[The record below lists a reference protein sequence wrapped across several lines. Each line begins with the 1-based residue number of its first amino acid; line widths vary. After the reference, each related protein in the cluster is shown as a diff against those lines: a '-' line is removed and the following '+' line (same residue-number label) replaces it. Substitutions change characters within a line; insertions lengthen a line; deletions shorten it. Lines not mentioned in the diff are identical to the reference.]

1 MADTI
6 INGGDV
12 FMDLGT
18 GNTIAHATSHS
29 LSISMSARDTSNKTN
44 GVYTARES
52 GRMDVTCSCEGMA
65 FYSGDTG
72 VNYLLETIVDREPVA
87 LRMYEGAHEYCTG
100 NFYITSAEI
109 TAPDQDNVTFSVSFE
124 LANTF
129 ALGSF

>member
-6 INGGDV
+6 INGGNV
-12 FMDLGT
+12 LMSIS
-18 GNTIAHATSHS
+18 GNTIAHANSHS
-29 LSISMSARDTSNKTN
+29 LSISMSARDTSSKTN

-52 GRMDVTCSCEGMA
+52 GRMDVTASCEGLAM
-65 FYSGDTG
+65 YSGTTG
-72 VNYLLETIVDREPVA
+72 FDFLLNAIVDREPVA
-87 LRMYEGAHEYCTG
+87 LVLFEGAHQYATG

-109 TAPDQDNVTFSVSFE
+109 TAPDQDNVTFSCSFE

>member
-12 FMDLGT
+12 TMSIS
-18 GNTIAHATSHS
+18 GNTIAQATSHS
-29 LSISMSARDTSNKTN
+29 LSISMSARDTSNKTS
-44 GVYTARES
+44 GVYTSRES
-52 GRMDVTCSCEGMA
+52 GRMDVSMSCEGMG
-65 FYSGDTG
+65 FYSGTTG
-72 VNYLLETIVDREPVA
+72 MNFLLNALVEREPVA
-87 LRMYEGAHEYCTG
+87 LVMYENSHQYATG

-109 TAPDQDNVTFSVSFE
+109 SAPDQDNVTFSVSFE